1 MNLVTTDIDMPELQ
15 TSTQRRAVILDDDEF
30 FADML
35 KTVTESV
42 GYDTQIFIDSY
53 SFVNHR
59 YSEDDLII
67 MDLSLPGMDGIE
79 VLRVLK
85 EKAVLASIV
94 LVSGQDRSV
103 LKAAE
108 DLARAQSLNHIAT
121 LSKPLK
127 VSQLREILQAEFRLC
142 LKAPSQVSKDTWVP
156 SREELKRAIRN
167 EEICSFYQ
175 PQVELATGRLAG
187 VEALARWRHPKRG
200 IVPPFAFIRP
210 AEEYGLIS
218 ELTDQLLRKSIIDI
232 SKLRSA
238 GLSDFNVSVNVSATT
253 ITSYSL
259 PEVLL
264 NLATENQIRPEF
276 FTLEITE
283 TGLMTELVKS
293 LDILTRIRMKGF
305 NLSIDDFGTGYSS
318 LSLLHKMPFNELK
331 IDRSFVAEMMSDPDS
346 RSIVETCIMLARKL
360 GMRTV
365 AEGIEDLPTLM
376 ELRALGCEYAQ
387 GYYVAKPMPIE
398 ALPDWFHLWKRQSDQ
413 DFK

>member
-1 MNLVTTDIDMPELQ
+1 MNLVTIDIDMPELQ
-15 TSTQRRAVILDDDEF
+15 TSTQRRAVILDDDKF

-59 YSEDDLII
+59 YAQDDLII

-85 EKAVLASIV
+85 EKAVQASIV

-127 VSQLREILQAEFRLC
+127 VSQLREILQAELRPC
-142 LKAPSQVSKDTWVP
+142 LKAPSQASEDSWVP

-200 IVPPFAFIRP
+200 IVPPFAFIGP

-232 SKLRSA
+232 SKLRSS
-238 GLSDFNVSVNVSATT
+238 GLSDINVSVNVSATT

-331 IDRSFVAEMMSDPDS
+331 IDRTFVAEMMSDPDS

-387 GYYVAKPMPIE
+387 GYYIAKPMPIE

>member
-127 VSQLREILQAEFRLC
+127 VSQLREILQAELRPC

-387 GYYVAKPMPIE
+387 GYYIAKPMPIE